1 MILFKPFA
9 PGLKSIMKTSEKT
22 KNSNSS
28 VYIRPRLVESFR
40 SVLSQDAIYY
50 NILFSV

>member
-1 MILFKPFA
+1 MILFKPLA

-28 VYIRPRLVESFR
+28 VYIRPRLVESFK
-40 SVLSQDAIYY
+40 SGLSHDAIYY
-50 NILFSV
+50 TILFSV